1 MANVLRS
8 LQNVRYFTI
17 NLLAKYSEI
26 LRITN
31 NLLFGENLLKATE
44 GKEENPPNTFNKSFE
59 NQGGKSS

>member
-1 MANVLRS
+1 MADVLHF

-31 NLLFGENLLKATE
+31 SLLFGEKLLKATE
-44 GKEENPPNTFNKSFE
+44 GKEENPPRTLNKSF
-59 NQGGKSS
+59 